1 MNEEDAVFVDYLT
14 NTLIPDL
21 HNAGNHE
28 TAKDFEQCVKTI
40 KFYADRLD
48 RVLDGKFY

>member
-1 MNEEDAVFVDYLT
+1 MNEEDQVFVDYLT

-21 HNAGNHE
+21 RDSGRDA
-28 TAKDFEQCVKTI
+28 TADDFEMCI
-40 KFYADRLD
+40 KIIRFYAD